1 MVKVQ
6 NSWFFFFPSSKLR
19 VERRHTHQLTFTF
32 HTSITP
38 LMEQTEIQ
46 RSTERRR
53 IRGGRC
59 VSVGGQRSEEDEQTE
74 GEEQRPSSTEELSVA
89 WCLLSYFL
97 LHLLHLL
104 LPPPRLSSPPF
115 TSCLVLR
122 DGQNLRNVR
131 SQHFFILTERL
142 MKGSI
147 RHRPLVGSFIC
158 CFYPEHHKNSRSVA
172 ADEDF
177 VGSVS

>member
-1 MVKVQ
+1 MRCVRGVFRGV
-6 NSWFFFFPSSKLR
+6 SDGESAESLGVFFPSSKLR

-74 GEEQRPSSTEELSVA
+74 GEEQRPSSTEELSGVFFPT
-89 WCLLSYFL
+89 SFSI
-97 LHLLHLL
+97 
-104 LPPPRLSSPPF
+104 SS
-115 TSCLVLR
+115 S
-122 DGQNLRNVR
+122 
-131 SQHFFILTERL
+131 
-142 MKGSI
+142 
-147 RHRPLVGSFIC
+147 SFIISSFPFVSC
-158 CFYPEHHKNSRSVA
+158 PQRRSEPQKCPITTFLYSR
-172 ADEDF
+172 
-177 VGSVS
+177 

>member
-97 LHLLHLL
+97 LHLLLS
-104 LPPPRLSSPPF
+104 PPLSS
-115 TSCLVLR
+115 
-122 DGQNLRNVR
+122 
-131 SQHFFILTERL
+131 
-142 MKGSI
+142 
-147 RHRPLVGSFIC
+147 SFIISSFPFVSC
-158 CFYPEHHKNSRSVA
+158 PQKRSEPQKCPITTFLYS
-172 ADEDF
+172 D
-177 VGSVS
+177 

>member
-59 VSVGGQRSEEDEQTE
+59 VSVRGQRSEEDEQTE

-97 LHLLHLL
+97 LHLLLS
-104 LPPPRLSSPPF
+104 PPLSS
-115 TSCLVLR
+115 
-122 DGQNLRNVR
+122 
-131 SQHFFILTERL
+131 
-142 MKGSI
+142 
-147 RHRPLVGSFIC
+147 SFIISSFPFVSC
-158 CFYPEHHKNSRSVA
+158 PQRRSEPQKCPITTFLYSR
-172 ADEDF
+172 
-177 VGSVS
+177 

>member
-97 LHLLHLL
+97 LHLLLS
-104 LPPPRLSSPPF
+104 PPLSS
-115 TSCLVLR
+115 
-122 DGQNLRNVR
+122 
-131 SQHFFILTERL
+131 
-142 MKGSI
+142 
-147 RHRPLVGSFIC
+147 SFIISSFPFVSC
-158 CFYPEHHKNSRSVA
+158 PQRRSEPQKCPITTFLYS
-172 ADEDF
+172 D
-177 VGSVS
+177 

>member
-97 LHLLHLL
+97 LHLLLS
-104 LPPPRLSSPPF
+104 PPLSS
-115 TSCLVLR
+115 
-122 DGQNLRNVR
+122 
-131 SQHFFILTERL
+131 
-142 MKGSI
+142 
-147 RHRPLVGSFIC
+147 SFIISSFHFVSC
-158 CFYPEHHKNSRSVA
+158 PQRRSEPQKCPITTFLYS
-172 ADEDF
+172 D
-177 VGSVS
+177 

>member
-59 VSVGGQRSEEDEQTE
+59 VSVRGQRSEEDEQTE

-97 LHLLHLL
+97 LHLLLLVYHLL
-104 LPPPRLSSPPF
+104 LSLRVLSSEAVR
-115 TSCLVLR
+115 TSEMSDHNISL
-122 DGQNLRNVR
+122 
-131 SQHFFILTERL
+131 F
-142 MKGSI
+142 
-147 RHRPLVGSFIC
+147 
-158 CFYPEHHKNSRSVA
+158 
-172 ADEDF
+172 
-177 VGSVS
+177 

>member
-59 VSVGGQRSEEDEQTE
+59 VSVRGQRSEEDEQTE

-97 LHLLHLL
+97 LHLLLS
-104 LPPPRLSSPPF
+104 PPLSS
-115 TSCLVLR
+115 
-122 DGQNLRNVR
+122 
-131 SQHFFILTERL
+131 
-142 MKGSI
+142 
-147 RHRPLVGSFIC
+147 SFIISSFPFVSC
-158 CFYPEHHKNSRSVA
+158 PQRRSEPQKCPITTFLYS
-172 ADEDF
+172 D
-177 VGSVS
+177 

>member
-6 NSWFFFFPSSKLR
+6 NSCFFFFPSSKLR

-97 LHLLHLL
+97 LHLLLS
-104 LPPPRLSSPPF
+104 PPLSS
-115 TSCLVLR
+115 
-122 DGQNLRNVR
+122 
-131 SQHFFILTERL
+131 
-142 MKGSI
+142 
-147 RHRPLVGSFIC
+147 SFIISSFPFVSC
-158 CFYPEHHKNSRSVA
+158 PQRRSEPQKCPITTFLYS
-172 ADEDF
+172 D
-177 VGSVS
+177 

>member
-6 NSWFFFFPSSKLR
+6 NSWFFFPSSKLR

-59 VSVGGQRSEEDEQTE
+59 VSVRGQRSEEDEQTE

-97 LHLLHLL
+97 LHLLLLVYHLL
-104 LPPPRLSSPPF
+104 LSLRVLSSETVR
-115 TSCLVLR
+115 TSEMSDHNISL
-122 DGQNLRNVR
+122 
-131 SQHFFILTERL
+131 F
-142 MKGSI
+142 
-147 RHRPLVGSFIC
+147 
-158 CFYPEHHKNSRSVA
+158 
-172 ADEDF
+172 
-177 VGSVS
+177 

>member
-6 NSWFFFFPSSKLR
+6 NSWGFFFPSSKLR

-97 LHLLHLL
+97 LHLLLS
-104 LPPPRLSSPPF
+104 PPLSS
-115 TSCLVLR
+115 
-122 DGQNLRNVR
+122 
-131 SQHFFILTERL
+131 
-142 MKGSI
+142 
-147 RHRPLVGSFIC
+147 SFIISSFHFVSC
-158 CFYPEHHKNSRSVA
+158 PQRRSEPQKCPITTFLYS
-172 ADEDF
+172 D
-177 VGSVS
+177 

>member
-59 VSVGGQRSEEDEQTE
+59 VSVRGQRSEEDEQTE

-97 LHLLHLL
+97 LHLLLLVYHLL
-104 LPPPRLSSPPF
+104 LSLRVLSSETVR
-115 TSCLVLR
+115 TSEMSDHNISLFSLR
-122 DGQNLRNVR
+122 D
-131 SQHFFILTERL
+131 
-142 MKGSI
+142 
-147 RHRPLVGSFIC
+147 
-158 CFYPEHHKNSRSVA
+158 
-172 ADEDF
+172 
-177 VGSVS
+177 

>member
-59 VSVGGQRSEEDEQTE
+59 VSVRGQRSEEDEQTE

-97 LHLLHLL
+97 LHLLLLVYHLL
-104 LPPPRLSSPPF
+104 LSLRVLSSETVR
-115 TSCLVLR
+115 TSEMSDHNISL
-122 DGQNLRNVR
+122 
-131 SQHFFILTERL
+131 F
-142 MKGSI
+142 
-147 RHRPLVGSFIC
+147 
-158 CFYPEHHKNSRSVA
+158 
-172 ADEDF
+172 
-177 VGSVS
+177 

>member
-1 MVKVQ
+1 MRCVRGVFRGV
-6 NSWFFFFPSSKLR
+6 SDGESAEFLVFFFPSSKLR

-97 LHLLHLL
+97 LHLLLS
-104 LPPPRLSSPPF
+104 PPLSS
-115 TSCLVLR
+115 
-122 DGQNLRNVR
+122 
-131 SQHFFILTERL
+131 
-142 MKGSI
+142 
-147 RHRPLVGSFIC
+147 SFIISSFPFVSC
-158 CFYPEHHKNSRSVA
+158 PQKRSEPQKCPITTFLYS
-172 ADEDF
+172 D
-177 VGSVS
+177 

>member
-97 LHLLHLL
+97 LHLLLS
-104 LPPPRLSSPPF
+104 PPLSS
-115 TSCLVLR
+115 
-122 DGQNLRNVR
+122 
-131 SQHFFILTERL
+131 
-142 MKGSI
+142 
-147 RHRPLVGSFIC
+147 SFIISSFPFVSC
-158 CFYPEHHKNSRSVA
+158 PQRRSEPQKCPITTFLYSR
-172 ADEDF
+172 
-177 VGSVS
+177 